1 MHAVE
6 NLARFEK
13 QLPIYWVKVEELL
26 VNVLVNNLVF
36 LFKGFRINDFLL
48 DVVYQVFL
56 FIEKLLQL

>member
-26 VNVLVNNLVF
+26 VNMLVNNLVF
-36 LFKGFRINDFLL
+36 LFKGF
-48 DVVYQVFL
+48 
-56 FIEKLLQL
+56 